1 MSQTRKE
8 QVHNILAHVRTELR
22 EMETYMAKEKILPE
36 PGEVKAL
43 MAQLDA
49 LLDVANNVKK
59 KKAPVFAD

>member
-8 QVHNILAHVRTELR
+8 QAHNILAHVRTELR
-22 EMETYMAKEKILPE
+22 EMDIYLAKEKILPE

-43 MAQLDA
+43 MAQWDS